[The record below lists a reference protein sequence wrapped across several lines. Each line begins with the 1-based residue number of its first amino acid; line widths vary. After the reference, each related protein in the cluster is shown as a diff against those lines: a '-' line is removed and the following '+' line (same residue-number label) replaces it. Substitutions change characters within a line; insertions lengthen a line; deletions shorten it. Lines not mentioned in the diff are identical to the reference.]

1 MKMKK
6 LYFLIIFL
14 LLFSNISFSNKN
26 KSNNWQLVW
35 NDEFNDDKLDKTK
48 WAYWENDNPWNSGNY
63 LDENGNLVDQYGFN
77 AKHYYLNENTKI
89 ENGNL
94 VITIKKEN
102 NKFVMIDGKE
112 RKILYS
118 SGAVHTRHL
127 FSVEYG
133 KIEMRAAMPKG
144 IGLWPAFWMWPL
156 DHNQARDV
164 WADGEI
170 DIVEVYGDDF
180 RKVNGTVHV
189 LLEPGKYQS
198 FDEHNLIIKKNEN
211 LSNFNTYA
219 LEWDKKELKWLFN
232 GRVYKKVSMKNIEKY
247 AKNPFEKPYYL
258 MINVALKNITGNDG
272 DVDFPTELKVDYVR
286 VYKKIKK

>member
-1 MKMKK
+1 
-6 LYFLIIFL
+6 
-14 LLFSNISFSNKN
+14 
-26 KSNNWQLVW
+26 
-35 NDEFNDDKLDKTK
+35 
-48 WAYWENDNPWNSGNY
+48 
-63 LDENGNLVDQYGFN
+63 
-77 AKHYYLNENTKI
+77 
-89 ENGNL
+89 
-94 VITIKKEN
+94 
-102 NKFVMIDGKE
+102 
-112 RKILYS
+112 
-118 SGAVHTRHL
+118 
-127 FSVEYG
+127 
-133 KIEMRAAMPKG
+133 
-144 IGLWPAFWMWPL
+144 MWPL